1 MHDTMMINWIFL
13 LWKLR
18 QKSIPVCCRDSCE
31 GKCYRIKYLWF
42 MLISIIRTQCVS
54 DTVFVL
60 LPATLLDV
68 NKILDQENAEKWR
81 YHIDIML
88 RRFNMKSLLWC
99 YIPAISKLA
108 LLLQWGKLIATMIS
122 SCKKKPIK
130 PKLILWTLPE
140 PCILAILAVR
150 NHQSSSIFTLPYL
163 YSIDWLN
170 SLEVSPCHG
179 PYREGLM
186 VWVTNAEG

>member
-1 MHDTMMINWIFL
+1 MTQNKKVKCAASCKNKDQMLKIPCFYIVIEYMHDTMMINWIFL

-122 SCKKKPIK
+122 SCKKPNK
-130 PKLILWTLPE
+130 
-140 PCILAILAVR
+140 A
-150 NHQSSSIFTLPYL
+150 
-163 YSIDWLN
+163 
-170 SLEVSPCHG
+170 
-179 PYREGLM
+179 
-186 VWVTNAEG
+186 